1 MVVAPNKCA
10 FKQLGIQLVALSETS
25 CRCQKLT
32 GGQKSSLKDH
42 MCIKMH
48 RCINRDPVKTEEG
61 ARTRFFFFFLL
72 EEAARLLSYFSY
84 LFVWIAASFRN
95 ARLEG
100 ASWVIVS
107 NLLQSQVAMCET

>member
-1 MVVAPNKCA
+1 MAGRTIVVVAPNKCA

-61 ARTRFFFFFLL
+61 ARTRFFFFSFGGSCKIAELFFLFICL
-72 EEAARLLSYFSY
+72 DCSKF
-84 LFVWIAASFRN
+84 
-95 ARLEG
+95 
-100 ASWVIVS
+100 
-107 NLLQSQVAMCET
+107 